1 MHRMKKFKSP
11 KVSTVI
17 GVGTEIEGDLQFTEG
32 LHLDGTV
39 KGNVTGDPETNS
51 TITVSERGRIEGDL
65 RVDNLILNGTVVGD
79 VYVNGRAELAS
90 AARVTGTVYY
100 RLLEMAMGAE
110 VNGQLV
116 HTDDQE
122 PRMLGYE
129 GADSPTPGAA
139 QERSAEKSA
148 AAAKEAAEANT

>member
-1 MHRMKKFKSP
+1 MPRMKRFKPP

-17 GVGTEIEGDLQFTEG
+17 GIGTEIQGDLHFTEG
-32 LHLDGTV
+32 LHLDGAV
-39 KGNVTGDPETNS
+39 KGNVTGDPETHS
-51 TITVSERGRIEGDL
+51 TITVSEQGLIEGDV
-65 RVDNLILNGTVVGD
+65 RVDNLILNGTVIGD

-116 HTDDQE
+116 HTEEQE
-122 PRMLGYE
+122 PRMLGHD
-129 GADSPTPGAA
+129 GA
-139 QERSAEKSA
+139 SA
-148 AAAKEAAEANT
+148 AAEKEIHPAEPPVETK